1 MRISDWS
8 SDVCSADLLYVTGVD
23 ESFSRLSSMLL
34 SPNTATTHQKA
45 LCRFESIQPF
55 AAQDKDFVV
64 ATDAVHAAL
73 EVVLHASV
81 HDSDILQAFVSYV
94 DTLGGTA
101 HLDRALCVAGLSFVP
116 VTLSPLQTQALAT
129 RSNVV

>member
-1 MRISDWS
+1 
-8 SDVCSADLLYVTGVD
+8 
-23 ESFSRLSSMLL
+23 MLL

-94 DTLGGTA
+94 DTLGGTT
-101 HLDRALCVAGLSFVP
+101 HLDRALRSEERRVGKECVS
-116 VTLSPLQTQALAT
+116 TCRSRWT
-129 RSNVV
+129 RYN

>member
-23 ESFSRLSSMLL
+23 ESFSRLSSMLI

-64 ATDAVHAAL
+64 ETDAVHAEL

-81 HDSDILQAFVSYV
+81 HDVEILQVFVSYV
-94 DTLGGTA
+94 DHLG
-101 HLDRALCVAGLSFVP
+101 DRKGVVKGKCVKVRVDLGC
-116 VTLSPLQTQALAT
+116 
-129 RSNVV
+129 